1 MLVQKGDVLLLDKNL
16 RKVRTVSVEE
26 VFRGEASPV
35 PCSVTDK
42 THSLLLCDNPDW
54 LCRALLSQCKIAVA
68 SINILMTQGFA
79 Y

>member
-16 RKVRTVSVEE
+16 RNVRTVSVEE

-54 LCRALLSQCKIAVA
+54 LC
-68 SINILMTQGFA
+68 
-79 Y
+79 